1 MMFAAPIFLYL
12 LPLAGLPVLFHLFLK
27 QKKRRI
33 LFPTLMFFY
42 RIDPRLNSRRKIHQI
57 LLMMMRALLIAL
69 VLLALS
75 RPRFQSALP
84 MGGKVSVVA
93 VVDNSGSMS
102 DTAGGDKTKLDLAV
116 EGAKRLIQ
124 SLAGSARM
132 NVVTLVDD
140 PAAGFANVLTSDK
153 DSLLRSLD
161 KITQT
166 DATGNAARALAK
178 AFRLLRADSG
188 RGGVVHVFTDL
199 QEAEW
204 LDDALESE
212 SADASIHV
220 YLHRIASAP
229 RKQPNVAISSVQLP
243 RQKIL
248 PRHPIKV
255 GVVCRNNSDAVA
267 TIRVNSVD
275 DQGSKN
281 SRQVVLEP
289 GRTQV
294 VEIPTRPDSSG
305 YHWLRAWIEGDG
317 FSADNEAGVGISCQ
331 QTATVLFAGA
341 RDEFGVLPTA
351 LSPDESGRITGIV
364 TKFSST
370 KLPQANADKPILIV
384 TTWDGIKQPGFDAA
398 ALDNYVR
405 NGGNLLIVPSANRI
419 GAGGSPP
426 GWLGADTKPRESAAR
441 GIKINALQKEND
453 FWGRI
458 REATGS
464 ASLGDVRVFT
474 FYPLQLSKA
483 FTPLIGIDF
492 DRVVLAYRTLGRGNI
507 YVSGTA
513 FDPRWNT
520 LPLTG
525 FIVVM
530 AQNIAIGGA
539 SLDQDGMLSLVAGE
553 YPQGVPSTDLG
564 QTLTG
569 GGQVEVVPLS
579 GSLGSQTP
587 SAAFGDA
594 NSASSRPQSL
604 QETAAEWKGR
614 ISDMPAFSR
623 PGVFL
628 IKAGDK
634 QYCVS
639 VRASEKEGLMQFIR
653 GSQVPTLG
661 RVPHTI
667 VDYDPA
673 EDLRKYQYGYS
684 RTFELFLPF
693 ILLATL
699 VLLAEGWLANPLRA
713 KSARAQPQGKR
724 DLAETEK
731 ADDMWRG
738 RPGLASRRQDAVG
751 TEQGQDALATRGAG

>member
-42 RIDPRLNSRRKIHQI
+42 RTDPKLNSRRKIHQLLL
-57 LLMMMRALLIAL
+57 LLMRVLLIAL

-102 DTAGGDKTKLDLAV
+102 DAPASAGADSSGGDKTKLDVAV

-124 SLAGSARM
+124 SLGDSARM
-132 NVVTLVDD
+132 NMVTLVDD
-140 PAAGFANVLTSDK
+140 PAAGFGNVLTSDK
-153 DSLLRSLD
+153 DSLLTGLD

-188 RGGVVHVFTDL
+188 RGGVVHIFTDL

-204 LDDALESE
+204 LDDALQSE
-212 SADASIHV
+212 SADTSIHV

-248 PRHPIKV
+248 PKHPMKV

-267 TIRVNSVD
+267 TIRVNSID
-275 DQGSKN
+275 DQDNKN
-281 SRQVVLEP
+281 TQQVVLEP

-294 VEIPTRPDSSG
+294 VEIPAKPEISG

-317 FSADNEAGVGISCQ
+317 FSADNEAGVGILCQ
-331 QTATVLFAGA
+331 QTATVLFAGS

-351 LSPDESGRITGIV
+351 LSPDESGQITGII
-364 TKFSST
+364 TKFGSI
-370 KLPQANADKPILIV
+370 KQIPQAKADKPILIV
-384 TTWDGIKQPGFDAA
+384 TTWNGIKQPGFDSA
-398 ALDNYVR
+398 ALSDYVQSS
-405 NGGNLLIVPSANRI
+405 GNLLIVPSANRI
-419 GAGGSPP
+419 GAGGRPP
-426 GWLGADTKPRESAAR
+426 AWLGADTKPRESAAR
-441 GIKINALQKEND
+441 GIKIDAMQKESD

-458 REATGS
+458 REATEN

-474 FYPLQLSKA
+474 FYPLQLSKE
-483 FTPLIGIDF
+483 FTPLMGIDF
-492 DRVVLAYRTLGRGNI
+492 EKVVLAHRTLGRGNI

-530 AQNIAIGGA
+530 AQSIAIGGA
-539 SLDQDGMLSLVAGE
+539 SFDQDRMLSLAAGD
-553 YPQGVPSTDLG
+553 YPKGIDAGS
-564 QTLTG
+564 
-569 GGQVEVVPLS
+569 GQVEIVPL
-579 GSLGSQTP
+579 GGQ
-587 SAAFGDA
+587 AADQSD
-594 NSASSRPQSL
+594 NSKPTGRIQ
-604 QETAAEWKGR
+604 WKGR
-614 ISDMPAFSR
+614 AGDIPAFSQ

-628 IKAGDK
+628 IKAGEK
-634 QYCVS
+634 EYCVS

-653 GSQVPTLG
+653 GSQVPTMG
-661 RVPHTI
+661 RIAHTV

-693 ILLATL
+693 VLLATL
-699 VLLAEGWLANPLRA
+699 ALLAEGWLANPLRA
-713 KSARAQPQGKR
+713 RSATTQAQGKH
-724 DLAETEK
+724 DIAEIEK
-731 ADDMWRG
+731 AGDTDG
-738 RPGLASRRQDAVG
+738 RTQREFAVG
-751 TEQGQDALATRGAG
+751 RGAG